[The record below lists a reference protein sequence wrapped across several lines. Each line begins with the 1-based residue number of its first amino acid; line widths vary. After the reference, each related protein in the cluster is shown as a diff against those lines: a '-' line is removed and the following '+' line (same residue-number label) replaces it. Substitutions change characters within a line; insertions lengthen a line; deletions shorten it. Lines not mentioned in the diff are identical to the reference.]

1 MESLGFVNTND
12 SIGKE
17 LMALDYEVKFRWTKL
32 FPVLDEHT
40 AWFHD
45 FLNLVFYSDFNSAQE
60 PLSRPVSFLEWL
72 ETAKKDEGIQAEV
85 VDQLIRLHSD
95 LFSHADSLLKIVQQT
110 KAKPDNKSF
119 QEFMTIY
126 EEFVLSLRRLESD
139 FMLEDSGYDPFTGLR
154 SPANLFS
161 DIDRE
166 MQRLCRQGRSF
177 CLAIA
182 RIDNFSAIEKSY
194 SQSEK
199 NAFIKL
205 VSDLVKLSIRTFDDA
220 YHVGKGEFVLS
231 LKQADIKGGF
241 SALER
246 LRRELELQSITL
258 EIENQKRLLSMSCC
272 IAEPVYG
279 DDIQDLLNNL
289 RTGLNNTD
297 KKTDR
302 VLEYFELSPLQRYI
316 QETARH

>member
-1 MESLGFVNTND
+1 
-12 SIGKE
+12 
-17 LMALDYEVKFRWTKL
+17 MALDYDVKFRWTKL

-45 FLNLVFYSDFNSAQE
+45 FLNLIFYGDVKSSDK
-60 PLSRPVSFLEWL
+60 PLTRPVSFLTWL

-85 VDQLIRLHSD
+85 IDQLIRLHND
-95 LFSHADSLLKIVQQT
+95 LFAHADSLLKEVQKT
-110 KAKPDNKSF
+110 KAKPDNNSF

-154 SPANLFS
+154 SPSNLFS

-182 RIDNFSAIEKSY
+182 RIDNFAVIQKSY
-194 SQSEK
+194 TPSEK

-220 YHVGKGEFVLS
+220 YHVGKGEFVLC
-231 LKQADIKGGF
+231 LKQADIRGGF

-246 LRRELELQSITL
+246 LRKELEAQSITL
-258 EIENQKRLLSMSCC
+258 EIENQKKLLSMSCC
-272 IAEPVYG
+272 IAEPIYG

-297 KKTDR
+297 KKTDL

-316 QETARH
+316 QETVRH